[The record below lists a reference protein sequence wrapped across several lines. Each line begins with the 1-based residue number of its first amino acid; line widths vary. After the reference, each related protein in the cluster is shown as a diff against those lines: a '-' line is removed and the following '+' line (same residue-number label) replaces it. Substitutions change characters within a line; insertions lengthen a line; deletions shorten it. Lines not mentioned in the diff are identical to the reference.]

1 LLLLGRW
8 HDQTQDPSADHCAN
22 LLMVRMGAAMSTRE
36 SSGFSDKPLTDDDLR
51 ALLDRYR
58 CPVPFHAVRTR
69 FLGRIASPVMAPS
82 PMDAIA
88 ALWGG
93 TLPVVDGSETANE
106 LMRVLVVGLWTQLER
121 HVQRNAPFRLIRIQ
135 SPATREGLA
144 RIALVRKEEVI
155 GFIQGL
161 FGGQEGLA
169 FPKRVCRALEALA
182 EAGALLNGVYQVTG
196 DPGKPATA
204 EDIVET
210 WSHIRELT
218 NVCEREIHE
227 VVLSCMESPGQILSS
242 TPARK
247 PTLH

>member
-1 LLLLGRW
+1 
-8 HDQTQDPSADHCAN
+8 
-22 LLMVRMGAAMSTRE
+22 MSTRE
-36 SSGFSDKPLTDDDLR
+36 SSGSSNKPPTDDEVR

-58 CPVPFHAVRTR
+58 CPLPFHVVRTR

-82 PMDAIA
+82 PMDAVA
-88 ALWGG
+88 GLWGG
-93 TLPVVDGSETANE
+93 ALPAIDSSDTANE
-106 LMRVLVVGLWTQLER
+106 LMRVLGVGLWTQLEG

-144 RIALVRKEEVI
+144 RIALIRKEEVI

-169 FPKRVCRALEALA
+169 FPKRACRALEALA
-182 EAGALLNGVYQVTG
+182 EAGALFNGVYQVTSN
-196 DPGKPATA
+196 PGKPASV
-204 EDIVET
+204 EDVVET

-227 VVLSCMESPGQILSS
+227 VVLSCTDSRREFPSS
-242 TPARK
+242 MPTGK